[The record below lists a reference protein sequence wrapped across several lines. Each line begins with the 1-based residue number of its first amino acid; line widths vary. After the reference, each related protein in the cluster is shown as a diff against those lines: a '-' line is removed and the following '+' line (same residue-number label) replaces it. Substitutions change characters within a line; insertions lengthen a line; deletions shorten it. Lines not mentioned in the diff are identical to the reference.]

1 MSTTPGLL
9 TLQQRLLLE
18 HFLGLRGIPLS
29 CGRVV
34 AALYGSDWSGGP
46 QDAATAARMHVMR
59 LRRRLA
65 PHGIDILTVGIGRG
79 AQGWLIDPDH
89 FERLR
94 VLVKMLPAM
103 DVDLARE
110 KIIAGGPATL

>member
-1 MSTTPGLL
+1 MTAAPGLL

-18 HFLGLRGIPLS
+18 HFLGLRGVPLA
-29 CGRVV
+29 CGRVIAV
-34 AALYGSDWSGGP
+34 LYGSDWNGGP
-46 QDAATAARMHVMR
+46 EDAATAARMHVMR

-79 AQGWLIDPDH
+79 AQGWLVDPEQ

-94 VLVKMLPAM
+94 ALVQMLPAI
-103 DVDLARE
+103 DVELARE
-110 KIIAGGPATL
+110 NRP

>member
-1 MSTTPGLL
+1 MSANPGLL

-18 HFLGLRGIPLS
+18 HFLGCRGIPLA

-34 AALYGSDWSGGP
+34 AALYGSNWHGGP
-46 QDAATAARMHVMR
+46 DDAAAAARMHVMR

-79 AQGWLIDPDH
+79 AQGWLIDPAH

-94 VLVKMLPAM
+94 VLVQMLPAM
-103 DVDLARE
+103 DVELATR
-110 KIIAGGPATL
+110 K